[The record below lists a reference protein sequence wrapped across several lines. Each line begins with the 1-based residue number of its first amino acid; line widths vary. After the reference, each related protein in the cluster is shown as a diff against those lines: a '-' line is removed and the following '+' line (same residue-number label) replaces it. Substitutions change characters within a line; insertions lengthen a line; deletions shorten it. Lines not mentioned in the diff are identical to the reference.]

1 MPMMER
7 SQSVIQMDNVTLVLK
22 IMCASCLNLLL
33 DEHITSLNDYPPPPL
48 FTLLKHSQLL
58 AIVDFHPSGLP
69 EGWVKELVFRKTKEG
84 LIRKD
89 PVINNMVHELSS
101 LNKKVIV

>member
-1 MPMMER
+1 
-7 SQSVIQMDNVTLVLK
+7 
-22 IMCASCLNLLL
+22 
-33 DEHITSLNDYPPPPL
+33 
-48 FTLLKHSQLL
+48 LKHSQLL